1 MPQHAVSFTDN
12 AQASFLFSLRVCAL
26 WQLRRRVM
34 IPLCILALG
43 QLAICM
49 LSTSTMAW
57 GEDFCWWIKP
67 VSVAPYYGKSYTI
80 RTSDEILTVIH

>member
-1 MPQHAVSFTDN
+1 MVSCTDN

-26 WQLRRRVM
+26 WKLHRRVM

-49 LSTSTMAW
+49 LSISIMAW
-57 GEDFCWWIKP
+57 SKSACWYIKP
-67 VSVAPYYGKSYTI
+67 VSNLPYYGKFYTI
-80 RTSDEILTVIH
+80 RLPK